1 MNPEDLSKWTNTY
14 LAELE
19 AMDSI
24 SLAGDARARGWNKHV
39 HRMQRAQLEL
49 RKTAEG
55 RAAITAMIAHPTPTV
70 AQWSAAHS
78 LFWAE
83 TEARTYLETL
93 ARSDGVGSF
102 EAQTVLREFDAG
114 RLTMDW
120 EARAPMSLY

>member
-1 MNPEDLSKWTNTY
+1 MKPEDVAKWTDAY
-14 LAELE
+14 LAGLE

-24 SLAGDARARGWNKHV
+24 SLAGDARAGQWNRHV

-70 AQWSAAHS
+70 AQWSAAHY

-83 TEARTYLETL
+83 IEARAYLETL
-93 ARSDGVGSF
+93 ARSDGVGSL
-102 EAQTVLREFDAG
+102 EAEMVLREFGAG
-114 RLTMDW
+114 RLKMDW
-120 EARAPMSLY
+120 EPKRR

>member
-1 MNPEDLSKWTNTY
+1 MKPEDVAKWADAY
-14 LAELE
+14 LAALE

-24 SLAGDARARGWNKHV
+24 SLAGDARAGQWNRQV

-49 RKTAEG
+49 RRTAEG

-83 TEARTYLETL
+83 IEGRAYLETL
-93 ARSDGVGSF
+93 ARSDGVGSL
-102 EAQTVLREFDAG
+102 EAEMVLREFGAG
-114 RLTMDW
+114 RLKMDW
-120 EARAPMSLY
+120 EPKRR